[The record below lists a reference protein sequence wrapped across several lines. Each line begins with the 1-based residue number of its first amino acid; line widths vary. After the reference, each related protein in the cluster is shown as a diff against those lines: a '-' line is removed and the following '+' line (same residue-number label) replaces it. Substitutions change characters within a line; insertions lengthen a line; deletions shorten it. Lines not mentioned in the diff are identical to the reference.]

1 MIGANNVKAKNL
13 ITVYQGEAAIAN
25 LGYMVD
31 RKYKILKEHEIKCLE
46 AFCTIM
52 EESGCEFKDFDNF
65 FVGYSI
71 GQIGKEFDMLRF
83 GIDSII
89 NIELKSELNAAVK
102 EEKVLKQMRV
112 NYYYLKFLDRE
123 IKIFSFVENDGFYEY
138 DIENDSIHSVEPKI
152 IAELLINQNIDYS
165 ADPNEMFFPSN
176 YLISPF
182 NSTEKFINNEYFLTN
197 GQQKIKDEIKKELSK
212 NPFMFFC
219 ISANAGTGKTLL
231 MYDIAKDFIV
241 SGYNILIIHCG
252 KLNDGHSK
260 LITKYSWNINP
271 ISWIPKSLDSA
282 ANFDLSEYKL
292 VLIDESQRIRDNQLE
307 VILNKSIEKQI
318 PIIFSYDVKQFLKNG
333 ETKDIGNYLEAKYPN
348 IKVSKKELNKK
359 IRTNKELASFIANL
373 VHIGKSTSN
382 LNYSCVSIDYISNFE
397 DLKKYLSF
405 LKSTGWMPIT
415 YTTSQYNPDDPYLN
429 LSQTSY
435 ITAHDVIGQEFPKVI
450 LIMDNNFYY
459 DLDGNLTARSS
470 YYSASGMLYQ
480 IVTRVVD
487 NLKII
492 VLDNPELYF
501 KLLEIKSMGGLNSF
515 ISRNMPPY
523 ILVFIW
529 YKANYFL

>member
-1 MIGANNVKAKNL
+1 MKAKNL

-25 LGYMVD
+25 LGYSVD
-31 RKYKILKEHEIKCLE
+31 KKYKILKKREIGCLK

-52 EESGCEFKDFDNF
+52 EECGCEFKDFDNF

-83 GIDSII
+83 GTDSII
-89 NIELKSELNAAVK
+89 NIELKSELNADVK

-112 NYYYLKFLDRE
+112 NYYYLNFLNRE

-138 DIENDSIHSVEPKI
+138 DIGSDSMHSVEPKI
-152 IAELLINQNIDYS
+152 ISDMLINQNVDCS
-165 ADPNEMFFPSN
+165 ADPNKMFIPSN

-197 GQQKIKDEIKKELSK
+197 GQRQIKDEIKKELSK

-231 MYDIAKDFIV
+231 MYDIAKDFIEF
-241 SGYNILIIHCG
+241 GDNILIFHCG
-252 KLNDGHSK
+252 KLNDGHYK
-260 LITKYSWNINP
+260 LKNEYNWQIQS
-271 ISWIPKSLDSA
+271 ISSIPKSLDSA
-282 ANFDLSEYKL
+282 VDFDLREYKL

-307 VILNKSIEKQI
+307 VILKKSVEKGI
-318 PIIFSYDVKQFLKNG
+318 PIIFSYDVNQFLKDG
-333 ETKDIGNYLEAKYPN
+333 ETKDIFNYLTIKYPT
-348 IKVSKKELNKK
+348 IHVSKKELTQK
-359 IRTNKELASFIANL
+359 IRTNKELASFIKNL
-373 VHIGKSTSN
+373 VHKDSSKID
-382 LNYSCVSIDYISNFE
+382 LNYSCISIDYISNFD
-397 DLKKYLSF
+397 DLKKYLLF

-435 ITAHDVIGQEFPKVI
+435 TTAHDVIGQEFSKVI
-450 LIMDNNFYY
+450 LIMDDNFHY

-492 VLDNPELYF
+492 VLNNPDLYL
-501 KLLEIKSMGGLNSF
+501 KLLEIKSMGD
-515 ISRNMPPY
+515 
-523 ILVFIW
+523 
-529 YKANYFL
+529 